1 MADQQNR
8 PRIFGKPLLQQV
20 QCLQIQ
26 IVGRLIKHQQIGWQS
41 KSTRQGQPTTLP
53 AGQHA
58 DWRPGLLRA
67 EQKILDVADDVAC
80 SAAYHHGVT
89 LPRGQHLS

>member
-41 KSTRQGQPTTLP
+41 KSTRQGGARLVEVGSVRAAKRWLP
-53 AGQHA
+53 APPP
-58 DWRPGLLRA
+58 RPSV
-67 EQKILDVADDVAC
+67 IC
-80 SAAYHHGVT
+80 
-89 LPRGQHLS
+89 